1 MKIKNIRVNDVS
13 MKEAREYSVT
23 RTKGYVL
30 KKMGKIALLA
40 ATALMLSSCNRAIID
55 TKYGQNAALIS
66 GDDSAIIMDIK
77 DWKDYEG
84 EQYQLNFTNGL
95 LVLSASFDTDLY
107 FGSSNVYSVRNIAKN
122 QLSDNGE
129 LHDFYRDSKN
139 IFNYELLD
147 FHWNFNKAAL
157 YNGNKAV
164 ILNAKNWRDY
174 EGEQLQIVTEEEV
187 AVLLSSYNSKLFFDR
202 QSNMTAEEFSKM
214 YVGNDGKVTTIG
226 KPASNNSITNYN
238 LIDLNYVYNKAIIL
252 KGNTAIILPIAQ
264 WKDYEGEQLQ
274 LKILDGPTVLTAA
287 YDTILIRDSKLS
299 LDDRDKYGALAIANA
314 VADNVIDL
322 TKGKPLAE
330 GFFNKQILDLDYGFK
345 HGIISTN
352 NGSATFN
359 IGNWKD
365 YEGEQL
371 QIVFPDGDTMLTSS
385 IFLDMINGGKSNFN
399 VNTLAEYYG
408 EKNVLNATNLTES
421 SGFNKKIF
429 DFEYGFNYALHVE
442 NGNVTILPLSRWKDY
457 YNHNGHKSTHY
468 QENPDGT
475 RHRVVTTDDDAS
487 PNCEQLQLELPEGS
501 CILTS
506 AYDTI
511 LLKTK
516 NPEKYAEWFRGKDGI
531 ITNLTSTFGYPPTGW
546 NFKIFDTRWNFNYAI
561 YNSGVNSQIFEI
573 SKWMDFADGEQVQIY
588 FRDNAGMVSSYV
600 NTSLVYSNDEKKVEK
615 IANAFAGVQEEKG
628 KTYKYYNNK

>member
-1 MKIKNIRVNDVS
+1 MKIKNIRVNDVLIQDA
-13 MKEAREYSVT
+13 KKYSLT
-23 RTKGYVL
+23 RNLGSKLKRAGAIVL
-30 KKMGKIALLA
+30 TMVSIPLL
-40 ATALMLSSCNRAIID
+40 SGCNRAIID

-95 LVLSASFDTDLY
+95 VVLSSSFDTDLY
-107 FGSSNVYSVRNIAKN
+107 FGKSDTYAVSKLAEN
-122 QLSDNGE
+122 QLSPNGE
-129 LHDFYRDSKN
+129 LYNYYRDSN
-139 IFNYELLD
+139 NLFNYELLD
-147 FHWNFNKAAL
+147 FHWNFNKAGL
-157 YNGNKAV
+157 YNGNKAL

-174 EGEQLQIVTEEEV
+174 EGEQLQIVTEEDV
-187 AVLLSSYNSKLFFDR
+187 AVLLSSYNSKLFYDR

-214 YVGNDGKVTTIG
+214 YVGSDGTVTTLG
-226 KPASNNSITNYN
+226 KPARNNSITNYN
-238 LIDLNYVYNKAIIL
+238 LIDLNYVYNKAIVM
-252 KGNTAIILPIAQ
+252 KDNTAVILPIAQ
-264 WKDYEGEQLQ
+264 WKDYEGEQYQ
-274 LKILDGPTVLTAA
+274 LKILDGPTILTAS
-287 YDTILIRDSKLS
+287 YDTILVRDSKLS
-299 LDDRDKYGALAIANA
+299 VDDRDKYGALAIANA
-314 VADNVIDL
+314 IADNVIDL

-330 GFFNKQILDLDYGFK
+330 GFFNKQIIDLDYGFK
-345 HGIISTN
+345 HGVISN
-352 NGSATFN
+352 DNSAATFN

-385 IFLDMINGGKSNFN
+385 VFLDMINGGKENLN
-399 VNTLAEYYG
+399 VNTLASYYG
-408 EKNVLNATNLTES
+408 EKTNLNATNLTDS
-421 SGFNKKIF
+421 AGFNKKII
-429 DFEYGFNYALHVE
+429 DLEYGFNYALHVE

-475 RHRVVTTDDDAS
+475 RHKVVTTDEEDS

-516 NPEKYAEWFRGKDGI
+516 NPEKYAEWFRGKDGV
-531 ITNLTSTFGYPPTGW
+531 ITDLTPTFGNPPTGW
-546 NFKIFDTRWNFNYAI
+546 NFKLFDTRWNFNYAI
-561 YNSGVNSQIFEI
+561 YNSGVNSQIFKI

-588 FRDNAGMVSSYV
+588 FPDNSGMVSSYV
-600 NTSLVYSNDEKKVEK
+600 NTSLVYSKDEKKVEA
-615 IANAFAGVQEEKG
+615 IADAFAGVYDEKG
-628 KTYKYYNNK
+628 KTYKYGK